1 MLSYALIEALH
12 QIPATI
18 RNENFVIHTA
28 FYIILKF
35 MCLTYLVLVNTLLS
49 KKINKREQ
57 DSKGIFVIEVS
68 IR

>member
-18 RNENFVIHTA
+18 HNENFVIHTA
-28 FYIILKF
+28 FYIILNF
-35 MCLTYLVLVNTLLS
+35 MCLAYLVLVNTLLS